1 MSLKDKISDEIN
13 AMNNENISIISMKI
27 YYLISEKLLEINLS
41 ENYNHSE
48 DKIYNISSVC
58 TDNIECLLK
67 SKKISH
73 LSNYDLTDLVYKL
86 ILTNIKYI

>member
-13 AMNNENISIISMKI
+13 SMNNENISIISMKI

-41 ENYNHSE
+41 KNYNHSE

-58 TDNIECLLK
+58 TDNIECILK
-67 SKKISH
+67 SKNISH
-73 LSNYDLTDLVYKL
+73 LSNDDLTDLVYKL

>member
-1 MSLKDKISDEIN
+1 MGLKDKISDEIN
-13 AMNNENISIISMKI
+13 SLNNENISIVSMKI

-58 TDNIECLLK
+58 TDNIECILK
-67 SKKISH
+67 SKNIYH
-73 LSNYDLTDLVYKL
+73 LSNDDLTNLVYKL
-86 ILTNIKYI
+86 ILINIKYI